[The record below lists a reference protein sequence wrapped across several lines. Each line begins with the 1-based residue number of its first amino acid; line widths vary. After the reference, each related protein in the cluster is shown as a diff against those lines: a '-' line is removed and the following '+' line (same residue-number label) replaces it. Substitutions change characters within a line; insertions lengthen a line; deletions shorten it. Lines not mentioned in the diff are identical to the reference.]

1 MSVQEAK
8 KSWNVG
14 EILDW
19 SVQYLTDKA
28 FENPRLNV
36 EWLLCHTLQCKRIDL
51 YADHDR
57 PLNKTEIES
66 FKANLLRRVDREPLQ
81 YIIGSADFMGLT
93 FDVTTDVLIPR
104 ADTEILVEKALEICR
119 QKHGETVKI
128 LDIGTGSGAIAIS
141 IAYYLRKYAIPNS
154 VTALD
159 ISEKAIEVA
168 KTNSEK
174 ILGDHSINFVH
185 GNILK
190 ELSLNDLH
198 GSFDVIVSNPPY
210 ISAKEYDVLP
220 KEVRE
225 HEPAIALR
233 AADDGLV
240 FYQQIARTAKL
251 FFHSN
256 LSKKHV
262 FLEVG
267 YDQAD
272 IVGRFLTEQGFAVS
286 VFKDYNKIDRVVCGT
301 LSE

>member
-1 MSVQEAK
+1 MSVQESK
-8 KSWNVG
+8 KNWNVG

-19 SVQYLTDKA
+19 SVHYLTEKA

-51 YADHDR
+51 YANHDR
-57 PLNKTEIES
+57 PLNKSEIEL
-66 FKANLLRRVDREPLQ
+66 FKSNLLRRVEQEPLQ
-81 YIIGSADFMGLT
+81 YIVCSADFMGLT

-104 ADTEILVEKALEICR
+104 ADTETLVEKALEVCR
-119 QKHGETVKI
+119 NTNGEPVRV

-141 IAYYLRKYAIPNS
+141 IAFYLRKYSIPYS

-159 ISEKAIEVA
+159 ISEKAIAVA
-168 KTNSEK
+168 KMNSEK
-174 ILGDHSINFVH
+174 ILGDDAINFVQA
-185 GNILK
+185 NIFEESSLK
-190 ELSLNDLH
+190 DLY
-198 GSFDVIVSNPPY
+198 GSFEMIVSNPPY
-210 ISAKEYDVLP
+210 ISDKEYEVLP
-220 KEVRE
+220 KEVHD

-233 AADDGLV
+233 ASDDGLV
-240 FYQQIARTAKL
+240 FYKHIAQTAQH

-272 IVGRFLTEQGFAVS
+272 KVRSFLVEQGFATE
-286 VFKDYNKIDRVVCGT
+286 VFKDYHKIDRVVCGT
-301 LSE
+301 LNE